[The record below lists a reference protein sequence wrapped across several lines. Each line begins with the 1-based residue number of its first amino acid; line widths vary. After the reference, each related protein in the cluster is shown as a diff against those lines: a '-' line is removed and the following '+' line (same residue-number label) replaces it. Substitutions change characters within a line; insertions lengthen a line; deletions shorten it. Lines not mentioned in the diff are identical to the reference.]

1 MDHQRQL
8 RALYRL
14 HDHLIATDRAA
25 DLAPV
30 DRTIAHTIVLIEQNR
45 LAGTK

>member
-14 HDHLIATDRAA
+14 HDHLTATGRNA

-30 DRTIAHTIVLIEQNR
+30 DRTIAHTIVLIEQSR
-45 LAGTK
+45 LTPAK